1 MLIFVVPSTLN
12 PEVKLFII
20 DCLGIFVSVSDL
32 DAVIVPDETSVAKLA
47 LEDTVLLPSE
57 L

>member
-1 MLIFVVPSTLN
+1 MLIFVVPSTLK

-20 DCLGIFVSVSDL
+20 DCLGIFVSVNDF